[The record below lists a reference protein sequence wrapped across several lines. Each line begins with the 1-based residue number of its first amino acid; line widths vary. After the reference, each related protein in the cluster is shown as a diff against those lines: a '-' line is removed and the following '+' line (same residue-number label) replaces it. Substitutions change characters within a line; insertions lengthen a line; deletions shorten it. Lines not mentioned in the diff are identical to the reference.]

1 MSRIFSKIHKNK
13 TAFRPS
19 LAPKGTL
26 SSILTVKLANDM
38 QLYQFEPTV
47 DLLNTHLIRN
57 KL

>member
-19 LAPKGTL
+19 LVPKGTL